1 MTRPVLASS
10 DTATPNRYVYWVL
23 GCSALIRYG
32 NRFVAGTCNTQKKRS
47 LQLQYHD
54 FDIALYWCGVVRCCH
69 QKNRPGY
76 ALYLAIRR
84 ALLALLGAHM
94 CVAFAAFVWPSSG
107 FSCGFICRTVW
118 RCGCRLWW
126 PWLMGAVRVLF
137 VLNALSAQGL
147 MTNELGRAGALAM
160 DCFDLWG
167 DCGEYRAARAQF
179 IALLPPGF
187 VLQF

>member
-1 MTRPVLASS
+1 
-10 DTATPNRYVYWVL
+10 
-23 GCSALIRYG
+23 
-32 NRFVAGTCNTQKKRS
+32 
-47 LQLQYHD
+47 
-54 FDIALYWCGVVRCCH
+54 
-69 QKNRPGY
+69 
-76 ALYLAIRR
+76 
-84 ALLALLGAHM
+84 
-94 CVAFAAFVWPSSG
+94 
-107 FSCGFICRTVW
+107 
-118 RCGCRLWW
+118 
-126 PWLMGAVRVLF
+126 MGAVRVLF

>member
-1 MTRPVLASS
+1 M
-10 DTATPNRYVYWVL
+10 ATPNRYVYWR
-23 GCSALIRYG
+23 CALIRYG
-32 NRFVAGTCNTQKKRS
+32 HRCVGVTQVPKKKRFWPAH
-47 LQLQYHD
+47 YRD
-54 FDIALYWCGVVRCCH
+54 CDIAQGLVGVWLVLP
-69 QKNRPGY
+69 QKNRPDY

-84 ALLALLGAHM
+84 ALLALLGARM

-126 PWLMGAVRVLF
+126 CWRMGAVRVLF

-160 DCFDLWG
+160 DCYDLWG